1 MGVVTIAKNN
11 IEIIIIGCGVS
22 GLTTGIR
29 LLENNFRV
37 KILAY
42 SLPPNTT
49 SDIAA
54 AYWSPFRVYPEGR
67 VLKWGR
73 YSLVEFM
80 KLSEIHGTGVSII
93 QLFELYDHHVEDLW
107 WKNAVNVYRRAMQEE
122 LPPGFFD
129 GYFVDVPL
137 IETPIYMKYLLR
149 RFSELGGIINNLEER
164 IQSIREV
171 YTINRLIINCSGLGA
186 FDLCGD
192 KEVYPIRGQIIRVSN
207 PGIRRCYH
215 HESSNKKVTYIVPR
229 SMDCILG
236 GTAEEN
242 NWDTDVD
249 QDTVNEIL
257 KSCQS
262 IEPRLSEPQILE
274 HKVGLRP
281 GRSEVR
287 LEMERVSNNC
297 AVIHNY
303 GHGGAGFTLSWG
315 CAEEVLELA
324 QTFTNS
330 LK

>member
-1 MGVVTIAKNN
+1 MVETVRKNL
-11 IEIIIIGCGVS
+11 EIIVIGCGVS

-29 LLENNFRV
+29 LLEGNFRV

-73 YSLVEFM
+73 FSLGRFMELCEF
-80 KLSEIHGTGVSII
+80 SGAGVSIV
-93 QLFELYDHHVEDLW
+93 QLLELYDHRVEELW
-107 WKNAVNVYRRAMQEE
+107 WKSAVDDYRRAKPEE
-122 LPPGFFD
+122 LPTGFVD

-137 IETPIYMKYLLR
+137 IETPIYMNYLLK
-149 RFSELGGIINNLEER
+149 RFSELGGIINNLDEK
-164 IQSIREV
+164 IKSIHELF
-171 YTINRLIINCSGLGA
+171 TNNRLIINCSGLGA
-186 FDLCGD
+186 LDLCGD

-215 HESSNKKVTYIVPR
+215 HESSNCKITYIVPR

-242 NWDTDVD
+242 NWDTEVD
-249 QDTVNEIL
+249 QETANEIL
-257 KSCQS
+257 NSCQR
-262 IEPRLSEPQILE
+262 IEPRLIEAQILE
-274 HKVGLRP
+274 HRVGLRP
-281 GRSEVR
+281 GRSEVC
-287 LEMERVSNNC
+287 LEMEKVSNNC

-315 CAEEVLELA
+315 CAEEALELT
-324 QTFTNS
+324 QNFLDS
-330 LK
+330 L